1 MDYSSVLAEGGN
13 EVNQEK
19 PPPRVCPRCN
29 STNTKFCY
37 YNNHS
42 VSQPRY
48 KCKECRRNWT
58 HGGALRN
65 IPIGGSGRKKKST
78 MIDQPFVSQAVSAEI
93 QQVSRRRQPFLHAQ
107 KTNQFVEYFGG
118 SSYGFDVDNHVDY
131 YNVESNDLIG
141 NHLNNQSIGNHLINT
156 SIGSYNVVS
165 SNHNSYINQEHR
177 DKWNQSLNNTMNMN
191 HNASTSG
198 SREWWDTDHMNN
210 YNGNIKKNCVA
221 HRNKLDGHRDKSEE
235 ETVLHHNRSGRRNRI
250 PSTPVAGLTQDVR
263 RRYEELMR
271 ADMEDEKMERGMSET
286 IIQESPEKRSTLMNS
301 DQQYETT

>member
-65 IPIGGSGRKKKST
+65 IPIGGSGHKKKST
-78 MIDQPFVSQAVSAEI
+78 TIDQPFVSQAVSAEI

-118 SSYGFDVDNHVDY
+118 SSYGFDVDNHVGSFPKICGDGVLPFQSFPPMDRSYFHDGLFQQDY
-131 YNVESNDLIG
+131 YNAESNDLIG
-141 NHLNNQSIGNHLINT
+141 NHLINQ

-210 YNGNIKKNCVA
+210 YNGNIKKNCV
-221 HRNKLDGHRDKSEE
+221 
-235 ETVLHHNRSGRRNRI
+235 
-250 PSTPVAGLTQDVR
+250 
-263 RRYEELMR
+263 YESSYHL
-271 ADMEDEKMERGMSET
+271 EKHG
-286 IIQESPEKRSTLMNS
+286 P
-301 DQQYETT
+301 

>member
-1 MDYSSVLAEGGN
+1 MDYSNVFAEGGN

-65 IPIGGSGRKKKST
+65 IPIGGSGCKKKST
-78 MIDQPFVSQAVSAEI
+78 TIDQPFVSQAVSAEI

-107 KTNQFVEYFGG
+107 ETNQFVESFGG
-118 SSYGFDVDNHVDY
+118 SSSGFDVDNHVGSFPEIRGDGVLPFQSFPPMDRSYFHDGLFQQDY
-131 YNVESNDLIG
+131 YNFESNDLIG
-141 NHLNNQSIGNHLINT
+141 NHLINQL
-156 SIGSYNVVS
+156 IGSYNVVS
-165 SNHNSYINQEHR
+165 SNHNSYINQEDR

-198 SREWWDTDHMNN
+198 SREWWDTDHVNK
-210 YNGNIKKNCVA
+210 YNGNIKNNCV
-221 HRNKLDGHRDKSEE
+221 
-235 ETVLHHNRSGRRNRI
+235 
-250 PSTPVAGLTQDVR
+250 
-263 RRYEELMR
+263 YESSYHL
-271 ADMEDEKMERGMSET
+271 EKHG
-286 IIQESPEKRSTLMNS
+286 P
-301 DQQYETT
+301 

>member
-1 MDYSSVLAEGGN
+1 MDYSSVFPEGGN

-78 MIDQPFVSQAVSAEI
+78 TIDQPFVSHAVSAEI

-107 KTNQFVEYFGG
+107 ETNQFVESFGG
-118 SSYGFDVDNHVDY
+118 SSGFDVDNHVGSFPEIRGDGVLPFQSFPPMDRSYFHDGLFQQDY

-141 NHLNNQSIGNHLINT
+141 NHLINQSIG
-156 SIGSYNVVS
+156 
-165 SNHNSYINQEHR
+165 SYINQEDR

-198 SREWWDTDHMNN
+198 SREWWDTDHMNK
-210 YNGNIKKNCVA
+210 YNGNIKNNCV
-221 HRNKLDGHRDKSEE
+221 
-235 ETVLHHNRSGRRNRI
+235 
-250 PSTPVAGLTQDVR
+250 
-263 RRYEELMR
+263 YESSYHL
-271 ADMEDEKMERGMSET
+271 EKHG
-286 IIQESPEKRSTLMNS
+286 P
-301 DQQYETT
+301 